1 MEMSRA
7 GRPATVALLILLA
20 GCAGAG
26 SGNRG
31 SAGDHSRRFDVI
43 ESAELV
49 RVRHLSA
56 LEAIRQLRPRWLHGR
71 GPSIGVDGSTGQPTT
86 ERGEERVR
94 AYVDGIAR
102 DLELLDMLE
111 TEDVAS
117 MRFLNASD
125 ATMRYGIGHTGGAIL
140 ITTRHE

>member
-7 GRPATVALLILLA
+7 GRPAAVALLILLA

-31 SAGDHSRRFDVI
+31 SPGDRSRRFDVI
-43 ESAELV
+43 ERAELA
-49 RVRHLSA
+49 RVLRYDA
-56 LEAIRQLRPRWLHGR
+56 LEAIRQLRPRWLRGR
-71 GPSIGVDGSTGQPTT
+71 GRFISFVGSTGQPTV
-86 ERGEERVR
+86 ERGEGRVR

-102 DLELLDMLE
+102 DLKLLDMLE

-125 ATMRYGIGHTGGAIL
+125 ATTRFGIGHAGGAIL
-140 ITTRHE
+140 VTTRHE

>member
-31 SAGDHSRRFDVI
+31 SPGDESRRFDVI
-43 ESAELV
+43 ESAELAKV
-49 RVRHLSA
+49 RDHTA
-56 LEAIRQLRPRWLHGR
+56 LEAIRQLRPRWLRGR
-71 GPSIGVDGSTGQPTT
+71 GPSIRFARSTGQPTAKRR
-86 ERGEERVR
+86 EGRVR
-94 AYVDGIAR
+94 AYVDGIPR
-102 DLELLDMLE
+102 DLELLDMLD

-125 ATMRYGIGHTGGAIL
+125 ATTRFGIGHSAGAIL

>member
-1 MEMSRA
+1 M
-7 GRPATVALLILLA
+7 
-20 GCAGAG
+20 
-26 SGNRG
+26 
-31 SAGDHSRRFDVI
+31 I
-43 ESAELV
+43 ERAELASV
-49 RVRHLSA
+49 WNYDA
-56 LEAIRQLRPRWLHGR
+56 LEAIRQLRPRWLRGR
-71 GPSIGVDGSTGQPTT
+71 GPSISIDGSTGQLTA
-86 ERGEERVR
+86 ERGRVR

-125 ATMRYGIGHTGGAIL
+125 ATMRFGIGHAGGAIL

>member
-31 SAGDHSRRFDVI
+31 SPGDRSRRFDVI
-43 ESAELV
+43 LPSA
-49 RVRHLSA
+49 
-56 LEAIRQLRPRWLHGR
+56 
-71 GPSIGVDGSTGQPTT
+71 STGQPTA

-111 TEDVAS
+111 TEDVLS

-125 ATMRYGIGHTGGAIL
+125 ATTRFGIGHTRGAIL

>member
-1 MEMSRA
+1 MSHA

-31 SAGDHSRRFDVI
+31 SPGDHSRRFDVI
-43 ESAELV
+43 ESAELAS
-49 RVRHLSA
+49 VRHLTA
-56 LEAIRQLRPRWLHGR
+56 LEAIRQLRPRWLRGR
-71 GPSIGVDGSTGQPTT
+71 GPSIGFDGSTQPTA

-102 DLELLDMLE
+102 DLKLLDMLE

-125 ATMRYGIGHTGGAIL
+125 ATTRYGIGHTRGAIL

>member
-31 SAGDHSRRFDVI
+31 SPGDHSRPFDVI
-43 ESAELV
+43 ESAELA
-49 RVRHLSA
+49 RVRHYAA
-56 LEAIRQLRPRWLHGR
+56 LKAIRQLRSRWLRGR
-71 GPSIGVDGSTGQPTT
+71 GPFISFDGSTGEPTA
-86 ERGEERVR
+86 ERGRVR

-102 DLELLDMLE
+102 DIKLLDMLD

-125 ATMRYGIGHTGGAIL
+125 ATTRYGIGHTGGAIL